1 MARDRHDTIPNSA
14 SASERLPSQ
23 VVRAIEWEPS
33 GRGFDGR
40 VRPEA
45 ARPERGVEAE
55 GLPRAGLEERS
66 IAAEALSYSSVGY

>member
-1 MARDRHDTIPNSA
+1 M
-14 SASERLPSQ
+14 
-23 VVRAIEWEPS
+23 VRAIEWEPS

-40 VRPEA
+40 FCPEA